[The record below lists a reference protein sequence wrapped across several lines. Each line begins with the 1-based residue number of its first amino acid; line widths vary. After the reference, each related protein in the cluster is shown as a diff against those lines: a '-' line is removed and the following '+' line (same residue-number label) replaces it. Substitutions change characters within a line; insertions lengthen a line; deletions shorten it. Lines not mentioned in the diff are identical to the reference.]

1 MPSPSREEILKKC
14 EGVDGILWATL
25 ERLNAEVLDR
35 AGPQLKAISTISVGT
50 ENIDIIEVKKRGIAL
65 GYTSS
70 ISAEAVAE
78 LAIGLMIAA
87 GRRFHES
94 HLKIKNNQWKE
105 GDIKWM
111 FGKEKINN

>member
-1 MPSPSREEILKKC
+1 MKKC
-14 EGVDGILWATL
+14 KDVDGILWATL
-25 ERLNAEVLDR
+25 ECLDDEVLNR
-35 AGPQLKAISTISVGT
+35 AGPQLKAISSLTVGT
-50 ENIDIIEVKKRGIAL
+50 ENIDITEIKKRGIAL

-78 LAIGLMIAA
+78 LAIGLMISA

-94 HLKIKNNQWKE
+94 HLTIKNNQWKL

-111 FGKEKINN
+111 LGNNEKLN